1 MRENLIAN
9 NVNPDDISII
19 LQFNKRDLSNIA
31 SVDELNMDLNEQGRY
46 EWKEAVAVNGTGV
59 EGTFHRITN
68 LVMKG
73 IAEKHKI
80 TILPSEELVE
90 SVVDKKALPEKVGA
104 SVPGFEPSSFESTSP
119 GRNQVVYETAERVNS
134 PMQTVVQGESL
145 RSKERDARE
154 VQVIPKEKLEL
165 IINSIQDLSQ
175 TFKELKNMLN
185 SVQSEVK
192 DLKKNQK
199 EIHARIKDVTITL
212 NSIKTKRRWFKF
224 L

>member
-1 MRENLIAN
+1 
-9 NVNPDDISII
+9 
-19 LQFNKRDLSNIA
+19 
-31 SVDELNMDLNEQGRY
+31 
-46 EWKEAVAVNGTGV
+46 
-59 EGTFHRITN
+59 
-68 LVMKG
+68 MKG

-80 TILPSEELVE
+80 TILPSEEIVE
-90 SVVDKKALPEKVGA
+90 AVVDEKPLPEKVGA

-119 GRNQVVYETAERVNS
+119 GRNQIVYETAERVNS

-165 IINSIQDLSQ
+165 IINSIQDLSHA
-175 TFKELKNMLN
+175 FKELKNMLN